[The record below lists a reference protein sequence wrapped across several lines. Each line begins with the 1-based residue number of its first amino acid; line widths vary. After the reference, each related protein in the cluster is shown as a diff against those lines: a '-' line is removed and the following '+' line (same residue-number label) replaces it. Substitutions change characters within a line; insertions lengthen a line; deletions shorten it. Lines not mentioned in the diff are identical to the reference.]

1 MTDFE
6 DYDDE
11 FDTPPDI
18 FEDEL
23 EDATFWQ
30 EPDFLLNDLVT
41 LLVHRANVELD
52 VTLFIKGMM
61 LAGTLVAESIYLSA
75 LTEVFMNKA
84 KSAMP
89 DLTDDDLNKLSQAMD
104 FKNLASED
112 VVGDELIDTG
122 VVPLRYI
129 HLKDPQVVSGANA
142 MGFANS
148 EIPIVRLRLNMVDG
162 WLLGR
167 ATQIDDSSIHTTAAK
182 RSDTP

>member
-1 MTDFE
+1 VSDFE
-6 DYDDE
+6 DYDEE

-23 EDATFWQ
+23 EDTTFWQ

-52 VTLFIKGMM
+52 VTLFLKGMV
-61 LAGTLVAESIYLSA
+61 LTGTLVAESVYLSEM
-75 LTEVFMNKA
+75 TTVFMNKA

-89 DLTDDDLNKLSQAMD
+89 DLTDDDLQKLSQAMD

-129 HLKDPQVVSGANA
+129 HVKNPQVISAARA
-142 MGFANS
+142 MTFANS
-148 EIPIVRLRLNMVDG
+148 EIPILRLRLNMVDG

-167 ATQIDDSSIHTTAAK
+167 ATQIDDSSTHTTAATS
-182 RSDTP
+182 SDIP